1 MQIST
6 SQLYD
11 RSTSLMQ
18 KLSQKA
24 DSLQNQISSTVKFT
38 APSDDVVAYQR
49 LAGLKQGKADDV
61 AAGANVT
68 LAQSLLQQSDTTLT
82 AIQNGLQNAAE
93 LVLQANNDTLTDANR
108 ATIATQLT
116 SVLDDLVSLAN
127 TRDARGQPLFGAA
140 TGDSAVTVA
149 TDGSVSFSGTGTPPA
164 IPIGDGQEIA
174 ATDSAARVF
183 GGIATASGTSDA
195 FAIISKFA
203 AALNAGGNVS
213 AAAKEA
219 GDGINAALTQVT
231 SVQGSVGARAA
242 RLDMVSSQL
251 TDTAT
256 NREIDRGALEDTDV
270 TAALTELQKTMTIL
284 SATQASFTKLSQLSL
299 FDYLR

>member
-108 ATIATQLT
+108 ATIATQLQG
-116 SVLDDLVSLAN
+116 VLDDLVGLAN
-127 TRDARGQPLFGAA
+127 TTDARGQPLFGAA

-149 TDGSVSFSGTGTPPA
+149 TDGSVSFTGTGAPPA

-174 ATDSAARVF
+174 ATDTAARVF
-183 GGIATASGTSDA
+183 GGIATASGTSDV

-203 AALNAGGNVS
+203 AALNAGGSVS

-219 GDGINAALTQVT
+219 GDGVNAALTQVT